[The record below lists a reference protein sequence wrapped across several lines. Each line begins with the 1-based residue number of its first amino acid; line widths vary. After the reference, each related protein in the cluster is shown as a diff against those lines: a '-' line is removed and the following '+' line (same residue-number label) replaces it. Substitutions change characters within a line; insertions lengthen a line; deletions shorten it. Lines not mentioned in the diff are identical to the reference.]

1 MSDEVSVEATGET
14 IGEAKW
20 AALRE
25 LERIAPGLDRDG
37 VRFQVVS
44 EGERGLLGVG
54 YSPARVVATADR
66 PTDPRPTAAPAGEG
80 DERGEGEH
88 AIARELLER
97 VVATLGLDASVRV
110 EEDDEEVRAT
120 VTGADLG
127 VLIGRHGQ
135 MIDSLQYLANAL
147 AHRAMGEGRRRVVVD
162 AAGYRARRAAT
173 LEALA
178 RRTAEQAS
186 ATGRRV
192 ELEPMSAV
200 ERRIVHEVL
209 KDDPEV
215 TTESEG
221 TEPNRFVVVLP
232 RRSAD

>member
-1 MSDEVSVEATGET
+1 MSGEVSVEATGET
-14 IGEAKW
+14 VGEAKW

-25 LERIAPGLDRDG
+25 LERVAPGIDRDG

-54 YSPARVVATADR
+54 YTPARVLATAER
-66 PTDPRPTAAPAGEG
+66 PSATTHRPEPA
-80 DERGEGEH
+80 DEGEH
-88 AIARELLER
+88 AVARELLER
-97 VVATLGLDASVRV
+97 VVSTLALDATVRV
-110 EEDDEEVRAT
+110 EDDGDEVLAT

-135 MIDSLQYLANAL
+135 MIDSLQYLANAI
-147 AHRAMGEGRRRVVVD
+147 AHRAVGEGRRRIVLD
-162 AAGYRARRAAT
+162 AAGYRARRATT
-173 LEALA
+173 LESLA

-200 ERRIVHEVL
+200 ERRVVHEVL

-215 TTESEG
+215 TTVSEG
-221 TEPNRFVVVLP
+221 AEPNRYVVVVP
-232 RRSAD
+232 RHSAD

>member
-1 MSDEVSVEATGET
+1 MSDEVSVEAAGET
-14 IGEAKW
+14 VGEAKW

-25 LERIAPGLDRDG
+25 LERLAPGVDRDG

-54 YSPARVVATADR
+54 YAPARVVATAER
-66 PTDPRPTAAPAGEG
+66 PPERPGSPENA
-80 DERGEGEH
+80 DEGEH
-88 AIARELLER
+88 AVARELLER
-97 VVATLGLDASVRV
+97 VVATLGLDASIRV
-110 EEDDEEVRAT
+110 EDDGDEVRAT

-135 MIDSLQYLANAL
+135 MIDSLQYLANAI
-147 AHRAMGEGRRRVVVD
+147 AHRTLGDERRRIVVD

-178 RRTAEQAS
+178 QRTAERAS
-186 ATGRRV
+186 ATGRRI

-200 ERRIVHEVL
+200 ERRVVHEVL

-215 TTESEG
+215 TTASEG
-221 TEPNRFVVVLP
+221 TEPNRYVVVVP

>member
-1 MSDEVSVEATGET
+1 VSDEVSVEATGET
-14 IGEAKW
+14 VGEAKW

-25 LERIAPGLDRDG
+25 LERLAPGIDRDG

-54 YSPARVVATADR
+54 YAPARVLATADR
-66 PTDPRPTAAPAGEG
+66 PPHEADEAGPAE
-80 DERGEGEH
+80 EGEH

-97 VVATLGLDASVRV
+97 VLATLSLDATVRV
-110 EEDDEEVRAT
+110 DDEGEEVKAT
-120 VTGADLG
+120 VAGSDLG

-135 MIDSLQYLANAL
+135 MIDSLQYLANAM
-147 AHRAMGEGRRRVVVD
+147 AHRAVGEGRRRIVID
-162 AAGYRARRAAT
+162 AAGYRARRAST
-173 LEALA
+173 LESLA

-215 TTESEG
+215 STVSEG
-221 TEPNRFVVVLP
+221 TEPNRYVVVVP
-232 RRSAD
+232 ERSAD